1 MVLGGPGAGK
11 SNICNKLVGE
21 KFFKSESSSESG
33 VTKEI
38 TFLKRPALGKKGAT
52 MLNVADLPG
61 LCDLNLPLAK
71 MINEIK
77 TKIGSLS
84 FDAVLIIVK

>member
-1 MVLGGPGAGK
+1 
-11 SNICNKLVGE
+11 
-21 KFFKSESSSESG
+21 
-33 VTKEI
+33 
-38 TFLKRPALGKKGAT
+38 LGKKGAT

-84 FDAVLIIVK
+84 FDAVLIIIK

>member
-21 KFFKSESSSESG
+21 EYFKSESSCESG

-38 TFLKRPALGKKGAT
+38 SFLKRPALGKKGAAL
-52 MLNVADLPG
+52 LNVADLPG
-61 LCDLNLPLAK
+61 LCDYNLPLAS
-71 MINEIK
+71 MINEIQ
-77 TKIGSLS
+77 TKIGSL
-84 FDAVLIIVK
+84 